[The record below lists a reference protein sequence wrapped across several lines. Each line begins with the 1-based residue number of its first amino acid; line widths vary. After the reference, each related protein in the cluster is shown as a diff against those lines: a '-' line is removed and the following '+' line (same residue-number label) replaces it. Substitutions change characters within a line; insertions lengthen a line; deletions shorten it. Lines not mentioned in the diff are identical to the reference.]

1 MCIKM
6 AEGTPTLVDGLHIGD
21 ASSEKDLLSRAY
33 NNTEVMID
41 DAYTLIG
48 I

>member
-21 ASSEKDLLSRAY
+21 ASSEKDLLRAY